1 MCSRFWGQ
9 YKIENINLKYDK
21 YWNILY
27 ILTKILED
35 NPLLDKTISM
45 FEKDLKYLDIFSINK
60 VLEVINTN
68 KKIWGNYKR
77 KLKTMI
83 QHNDISMNEIIS
95 KEQKKSN
102 ETQFF
107 IYIRPLFKI

>member
-1 MCSRFWGQ
+1 
-9 YKIENINLKYDK
+9 
-21 YWNILY
+21 
-27 ILTKILED
+27 
-35 NPLLDKTISM
+35 M
-45 FEKDLKYLDIFSINK
+45 FEKDLKYLDIFSINRL
-60 VLEVINTN
+60 LEVINTN
-68 KKIWGNYKR
+68 KKIWKNYKR

-107 IYIRPLFKI
+107 IYIRPLFKMQRNKFRQI

>member
-83 QHNDISMNEIIS
+83 
-95 KEQKKSN
+95 
-102 ETQFF
+102 
-107 IYIRPLFKI
+107 